1 MLLGLSTVWK
11 LQCWISIML
20 YIKHATNN
28 IYGLDVVFVPCS
40 SLYKEQVLPK
50 EVEIAN
56 RYQILL
62 LSCEGRKLGSLRK
75 MASLSVK
82 RVKGQRLQSCIM
94 RNTPL
99 IHAKPPIHLPNV
111 LSGQVQRRK
120 GKTIFPYYSLSNIY
134 S

>member
-50 EVEIAN
+50 QVEIAN
-56 RYQILL
+56 RYQKHNLVTFL
-62 LSCEGRKLGSLRK
+62 
-75 MASLSVK
+75 
-82 RVKGQRLQSCIM
+82 
-94 RNTPL
+94 
-99 IHAKPPIHLPNV
+99 
-111 LSGQVQRRK
+111 
-120 GKTIFPYYSLSNIY
+120 
-134 S
+134 